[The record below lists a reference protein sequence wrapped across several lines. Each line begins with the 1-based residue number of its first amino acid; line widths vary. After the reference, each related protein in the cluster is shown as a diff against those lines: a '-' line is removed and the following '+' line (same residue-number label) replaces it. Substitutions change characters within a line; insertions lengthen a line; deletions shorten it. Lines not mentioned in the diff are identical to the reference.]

1 MMSRDVGRAQ
11 DLPENQGVV
20 SYVGQGVEPR
30 SVSVA
35 RPPEHVDTYRLGA
48 HPDVVERLWTQL
60 NGELPDDARYL
71 VADTAALVHS
81 RTGLVLA
88 VALGTAY
95 AIRLEGAALQEA
107 LSDGFGTVHEFTT
120 VGRTLDLA
128 ATFGAGWVF
137 GRFDEREGSWL
148 RASLEA
154 RSNL

>member
-1 MMSRDVGRAQ
+1 MSRDVHRAQ
-11 DLPENQGVV
+11 DLPENQGVL
-20 SYVGQGVEPR
+20 SYLGQGVEPR

-35 RPPEHVDTYRLGA
+35 RPPEHVDTRRLGA

-71 VADTAALVHS
+71 VADTAALVHP
-81 RTGLVLA
+81 RTGYVLA

-128 ATFGAGWVF
+128 ATFGPGWVF
-137 GRFDEREGSWL
+137 GRYDEREGGWL
-148 RASLEA
+148 AETVA
-154 RSNL
+154 AANL

>member
-1 MMSRDVGRAQ
+1 MSRDVRRAQ
-11 DLPENQGVV
+11 DLPENKGVL
-20 SYVGQGVEPR
+20 SYLGQGVEPR

-35 RPPEHVDTYRLGA
+35 RPSERVDTYRLGA

-60 NGELPDDARYL
+60 NSELPDDARHL

-81 RTGLVLA
+81 RTGFVLA

-95 AIRLEGAALQEA
+95 AIRLNGAALQEA

-120 VGRTLDLA
+120 VGRTLDLT

-137 GRFDEREGSWL
+137 GRFDRREGSWL
-148 RASLEA
+148 RGSLEA
-154 RSNL
+154 NSNL